1 MIANISQ
8 VTALKQALASSQV
21 ALKATQAGFEVGTR
35 TAVDVLDSQRG
46 RYLAL
51 RDYAQVRYNYVLETL
66 RLKQAAGTLSE
77 MDIQQ
82 LNPWLK

>member
-1 MIANISQ
+1 
-8 VTALKQALASSQV
+8 V
-21 ALKATQAGFEVGTR
+21 
-35 TAVDVLDSQRG
+35 
-46 RYLAL
+46 RYRAL